1 MSIRYF
7 GEYLISK
14 NAISPED
21 LARALITQTKE
32 IPPLADIALEMGL
45 LNAQEVV
52 QAFHLQQER
61 GLSFLW
67 AVKAM
72 KGEQSDIIKNLETAI
87 EERRTPLGQILLNLK
102 AIDLKSLTMMLDD
115 YLSQAQAPAP
125 TPVSAPVMEEAP
137 AVKDPAEEES
147 GALFTDGED
156 LTYPEGMLAELETLL
171 EERKY
176 RAVKVAL
183 SFVKDKNVPDAKVIT
198 KLLGDVSKILQPVIK
213 FTGAIGLRHMKTLL
227 VHMQTKIDSLQDPS
241 IFSEDELRA
250 VASNL
255 SLCNEEVW
263 KLRNL
268 VCSEF
273 SEERYSHTKENRDL
287 FQKALKGNS

>member
-1 MSIRYF
+1 VSIRYF

-14 NAISPED
+14 NAISAQD

-32 IPPLADIALEMGL
+32 IPPLADIALEMEF
-45 LNAQEVV
+45 LNAEEVV

-67 AVKAM
+67 AVKM
-72 KGEQSDIIKNLETAI
+72 LKGEQSEIVRNLETVI

-102 AIDLKSLTMMLDD
+102 AIDLKSLTLMLDD
-115 YLSQAQAPAP
+115 YLSQAEAPREQAPP
-125 TPVSAPVMEEAP
+125 TQETTQEAAP
-137 AVKDPAEEES
+137 AELDEVT
-147 GALFTDGED
+147 ALLSEGED
-156 LTYPEGMLAELETLL
+156 LTYPEGMLAELETLF

-183 SFVKDKNVPDAKVIT
+183 SFLKDKNIPEAKVIT
-198 KLLGDVSKILQPVIK
+198 KLLGDISKILQPVSK
-213 FTGAIGLRHMKTLL
+213 FTSAIGIRHMKTLL
-227 VHMQTKIDSLQDPS
+227 VHMQSKIDSLQDPS
-241 IFSEDELRA
+241 IFSEDEIRS

-255 SLCNEEVW
+255 SLCNEELW

-273 SEERYSHTKENRDL
+273 TEEHYAQIKGNRDH
-287 FQKALKGNS
+287 FQKALKGQS

>member
-14 NAISPED
+14 NAISAQD

-32 IPPLADIALEMGL
+32 IPPLADIALEMEF
-45 LNAQEVV
+45 LNAEEVV

-67 AVKAM
+67 AVKM
-72 KGEQSDIIKNLETAI
+72 LKGEQSEIVRNLETVI

-102 AIDLKSLTMMLDD
+102 AIDLKSLTLMLDD
-115 YLSQAQAPAP
+115 YLSQAEAPREQAPP
-125 TPVSAPVMEEAP
+125 TQETTQEAAP
-137 AVKDPAEEES
+137 AELDEVT
-147 GALFTDGED
+147 ALLSEGED
-156 LTYPEGMLAELETLL
+156 LTYPEGMLAELETLF

-183 SFVKDKNVPDAKVIT
+183 SFLKDKNIPEAKVIT
-198 KLLGDVSKILQPVIK
+198 KLLGDISKILQPVSK
-213 FTGAIGLRHMKTLL
+213 FTSAIGIRHMKTLL
-227 VHMQTKIDSLQDPS
+227 VHMQSKIDSLQDPS
-241 IFSEDELRA
+241 IFSEDEIRS

-255 SLCNEEVW
+255 SLCNEELW

-273 SEERYSHTKENRDL
+273 TEEHYAQIKGNRDH
-287 FQKALKGNS
+287 FQKALKGQS

>member
-14 NAISPED
+14 NAISPQD

-32 IPPLADIALEMGL
+32 VPPVAELALEMNL
-45 LNAQEVV
+45 LNPDEVV

-67 AVKAM
+67 AVKAL
-72 KGEQSDIIKNLETAI
+72 KGEKSDVVKGLESMI
-87 EERRTPLGQILLNLK
+87 EEKRTPLGQILLNLK

-115 YLSQAQAPAP
+115 YLSQAE
-125 TPVSAPVMEEAP
+125 TPLESAVTEPQPVIP
-137 AVKDPAEEES
+137 LVTAVGDSTE
-147 GALFTDGED
+147 LLTDGED
-156 LTYPEGMLAELETLL
+156 LTYPEGMLVELETLL
-171 EERKY
+171 DERKY

-183 SFVKDKNVPDAKVIT
+183 SFVKDKNMPDPKVIT

-213 FTGAIGLRHMKTLL
+213 FTSAIGIRHMKALL
-227 VHMQTKIDSLQDPS
+227 VHMQSKIDSLQDPS
-241 IFSEDELRA
+241 IFSEDELRS
-250 VASNL
+250 VATNL
-255 SLCNEEVW
+255 SDCNEEVW

-268 VCSEF
+268 VITEF
-273 SEERYSHTKENRDL
+273 TEERYAQIKENRDL
-287 FQKALKGNS
+287 FHKALKGNS

>member
-14 NAISPED
+14 NAISPQD

-32 IPPLADIALEMGL
+32 IPPLADIALEMDF
-45 LNAQEVV
+45 LNAEEVV
-52 QAFHLQQER
+52 QAFHVQQEK

-67 AVKAM
+67 AVKVL
-72 KGEQSDIIKNLETAI
+72 KGEQSEVVRNLESVI

-102 AIDLKSLTMMLDD
+102 AIDLKSLTLMLDD
-115 YLSQAQAPAP
+115 YLSQAEAPREPSPPTDELVQEAAPAEVDE
-125 TPVSAPVMEEAP
+125 VSTLLGE
-137 AVKDPAEEES
+137 
-147 GALFTDGED
+147 GED

-183 SFVKDKNVPDAKVIT
+183 SFVKDKNIPEAKVIT
-198 KLLGDVSKILQPVIK
+198 KLLGDVSKILQPIIK
-213 FTGAIGLRHMKTLL
+213 FTSAIGIRHMKTLL
-227 VHMQTKIDSLQDPS
+227 VHMQSKIDSLQDPS
-241 IFSEDELRA
+241 IFSEDEIRS
-250 VASNL
+250 VAANL
-255 SLCNEEVW
+255 SLCNEELW

-273 SEERYSHTKENRDL
+273 TEERYAHIKENRDH
-287 FQKALKGNS
+287 FQKALKGQS